1 MRINAVVKARLL
13 AFVEIASLNP
23 KGRVFFPNIVAPI
36 VERFNFQVFPSK
48 PGDFDETKGVSF
60 SSGNFDGINVPQLT
74 IFNNGFLI
82 DTEADT
88 SESERILMATLEW
101 AKKEIGITF
110 SPEMIYRRRYLSD
123 LLFHTDTPI
132 LHAFTPMENLRNN
145 LMDMTQTVL
154 GERMEYSPTRFDM
167 DFERHQRQAPIAPL
181 TIQRR
186 TDFAFSDNQYYSE
199 APLPTELHWEL
210 LVRFEKD
217 VRATMPSEVQSE
229 RKRALRLND

>member
-1 MRINAVVKARLL
+1 MRLNAVVKARLL

-23 KGRVFFPNIVAPI
+23 KGRVFFPNIVASI
-36 VERFNFQVFPSK
+36 VSRFNFQTFPAK
-48 PGDFDETKGVSF
+48 PEDFDETKGISF
-60 SSGNFDGINVPQLT
+60 SRGNLDGINVPQLT

-82 DTEADT
+82 DTEVGTA
-88 SESERILMATLEW
+88 ESEHILMSTLEW
-101 AKKEIGITF
+101 AKEEIGITF

-132 LHAFTPMENLRNN
+132 LQGFRPIENLRNK
-145 LMDMTQTVL
+145 LTDLGQTVL
-154 GERMEYSPTRFDM
+154 GERMNYNTIRLDM
-167 DFERHQRQAPIAPL
+167 DFERYQRQAPIAAL

-210 LVRFEKD
+210 LVGFEKD
-217 VRATMPSEVQSE
+217 IRTSQ
-229 RKRALRLND
+229 